1 MDTLN
6 KLEVRLISIA
16 AMQQAM
22 TIARVD
28 GPTELANRTRD
39 LFAGKRKG
47 PRPIS
52 RQIVS
57 HLLNGTRSTV
67 SANTARAIEEALG
80 VTAGS
85 LFAVRVFPG
94 SLDAHQPRVVA

>member
-6 KLEVRLISIA
+6 KVEVRLISIDA
-16 AMQQAM
+16 LKQAM
-22 TIARVD
+22 YIARIQ

-39 LFAGKRKG
+39 LFAGKRDA
-47 PRPIS
+47 PRPIR

-67 SANTARAIEEALG
+67 SSNTARAIEEALG
-80 VTAGS
+80 VRPGS
-85 LFAVRVFPG
+85 LFAVRVFPV
-94 SLDAHQPRVVA
+94 SQSTRQQAAA